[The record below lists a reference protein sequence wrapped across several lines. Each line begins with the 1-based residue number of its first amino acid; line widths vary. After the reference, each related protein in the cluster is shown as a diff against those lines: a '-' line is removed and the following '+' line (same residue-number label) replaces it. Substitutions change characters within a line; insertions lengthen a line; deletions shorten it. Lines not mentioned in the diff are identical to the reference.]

1 MCSGH
6 GDAKCRLISSTAGM
20 ECGQRTASPL
30 RAAAAVGLSGPT
42 LCSTTLRPR
51 ARSSA
56 FLIPA
61 LIAPRTKVASFA
73 CIHVNSAKERRS
85 QPATSSTTRHHT
97 NSLSPCATLRPPCQL
112 QRTSSAVCFAPLF
125 VSFSIMCKW
134 YCTSEGPSTN
144 LQCLHCRAHY
154 CGACLH
160 GDGGKME
167 SLVKCA
173 SCGKKPRVQPKETR
187 ATWKGESTSG
197 STAAGAAYTPSSALK
212 QASTAAMRVASS
224 GSSSQTSSA
233 KASPKKSPSTG
244 KPSIFDKLTDTSLYT
259 GTHQHR
265 FDASGQGRGLDG
277 RESVA
282 KGVGGVPLKRA
293 IDGAQ
298 VDLSTI
304 LRPDPYYSPAT
315 SDSAIAAKVAPKP
328 KSTTASPKK
337 GPSIFDKLTDSSQY
351 TGAHKS
357 RFDMNG
363 NGRGMAGRDGAS
375 GVEYGGGRVSSL
387 AQITRTNLR

>member
-1 MCSGH
+1 
-6 GDAKCRLISSTAGM
+6 
-20 ECGQRTASPL
+20 
-30 RAAAAVGLSGPT
+30 
-42 LCSTTLRPR
+42 
-51 ARSSA
+51 
-56 FLIPA
+56 
-61 LIAPRTKVASFA
+61 
-73 CIHVNSAKERRS
+73 
-85 QPATSSTTRHHT
+85 
-97 NSLSPCATLRPPCQL
+97 
-112 QRTSSAVCFAPLF
+112 
-125 VSFSIMCKW
+125 MCKW

-144 LQCLHCRAHY
+144 LACLHCHAHY

-187 ATWKGESTSG
+187 AGWKGESTSG

-212 QASTAAMRVASS
+212 QASSAAIRVASS
-224 GSSSQTSSA
+224 GSSSSTSSA
-233 KASPKKSPSTG
+233 KASPKKSPSSG

-265 FDASGQGRGLDG
+265 FDASGQGRGLEG

-282 KGVGGVPLKRA
+282 KGAGGIPLKRA

-304 LRPDPYYSPAT
+304 LRPDPFYSPST
-315 SDSAIAAKVAPKP
+315 SDSSIAAKVVSSATKP

-337 GPSIFDKLTDSSQY
+337 GAAANKPSIFDKLTDSSQY
-351 TGAHKS
+351 TGAHKA
-357 RFDMNG
+357 RFDLEWPWP
-363 NGRGMAGRDGAS
+363 RDG
-375 GVEYGGGRVSSL
+375 G
-387 AQITRTNLR
+387 